1 MKKLLVLSVTIALC
15 GCMVGPDY
23 QEASKAVK
31 LPATVTAEH
40 FDRGDATMWKN
51 AVPADS
57 LPKGDWW
64 KIFGDNKL
72 DALLERCAKN
82 NPDLAAAFYRVEKAR
97 EAALMDKAD
106 LYPHLNAH
114 ASYSRTGMSQNN
126 KRFMG
131 EKSYDSWTTGF
142 GLTWDLDLFGRIRS
156 LLDSDVATAQ
166 AMLCEYQNLML
177 NLQANVAKTYYSIR
191 SLKSEIAVL
200 ERTLKVR
207 KDDTELVRQRVAMDY
222 STNIDLKRAIQ
233 QEYEAS
239 AQLASCFRQLIL
251 TENMLALLIGSTPA
265 EIGVKIEALDEN
277 FPKMPKVIASELL
290 ERRPD
295 IAAAERLVYAANA
308 RIGSAQAAFFPTIS
322 LTANTDL
329 NAAKIDKLINSN
341 SFAWGI
347 SPQIYI
353 PIFEAGRNLAQK
365 RIALAAHKETL
376 ENYKSKVLT
385 AIKEVEDSLA
395 NIKWLAVEY
404 KARVKLVSAS
414 IDVQKM
420 TRIQY
425 DEGYTDYFSVSD
437 AQRTS
442 LNNERSLIVLRGERY
457 RACVSLIQSLGGG
470 WSSKVADEQ
479 KESNVVDKAGR
490 NLNDDFGQD
499 DILPTL

>member
-1 MKKLLVLSVTIALC
+1 
-15 GCMVGPDY
+15 
-23 QEASKAVK
+23 
-31 LPATVTAEH
+31 
-40 FDRGDATMWKN
+40 
-51 AVPADS
+51 
-57 LPKGDWW
+57 
-64 KIFGDNKL
+64 
-72 DALLERCAKN
+72 
-82 NPDLAAAFYRVEKAR
+82 
-97 EAALMDKAD
+97 
-106 LYPHLNAH
+106 
-114 ASYSRTGMSQNN
+114 
-126 KRFMG
+126 
-131 EKSYDSWTTGF
+131 
-142 GLTWDLDLFGRIRS
+142 
-156 LLDSDVATAQ
+156 
-166 AMLCEYQNLML
+166 
-177 NLQANVAKTYYSIR
+177 
-191 SLKSEIAVL
+191 
-200 ERTLKVR
+200 
-207 KDDTELVRQRVAMDY
+207 
-222 STNIDLKRAIQ
+222 
-233 QEYEAS
+233 
-239 AQLASCFRQLIL
+239 
-251 TENMLALLIGSTPA
+251 MLALLIGSTPA

-308 RIGSAQAAFFPTIS
+308 RIGAAQAAFFPTIS

-470 WSSKVADEQ
+470 WSSKVTDEQ
-479 KESNVVDKAGR
+479 KESEVVDKAGR
-490 NLNDDFGQD
+490 NLSDDFGQG